1 MRHQMFNELNLA
13 QTKAIRSV
21 GYEICSSRQYLVQD
35 VIIAVDFVV
44 VIAES
49 VVTSAFVLI
58 VQGVFIVKRFPIQ
71 YGRLINNS
79 WNIFR
84 R

>member
-1 MRHQMFNELNLA
+1 M
-13 QTKAIRSV
+13 
-21 GYEICSSRQYLVQD
+21 QD

-58 VQGVFIVKRFPIQ
+58 VQGVFIVIRFPIQ

>member
-1 MRHQMFNELNLA
+1 M
-13 QTKAIRSV
+13 
-21 GYEICSSRQYLVQD
+21 QD

-58 VQGVFIVKRFPIQ
+58 VGVFIVKRFPIQ